1 MDLLSAMGL
10 ASSIVQ
16 LADAAFK
23 IVKIL
28 DAINEGGKDRR
39 KFCDEITLLWMT
51 LCNLKTQFA
60 LLSAEQNRS

>member
-28 DAINEGGKDRR
+28 DAIKEGGKNRR

-51 LCNLKTQFA
+51 LYNLKTQFA